1 MISIIYI
8 STEGWKKE
16 HGIGGERTILHRS
29 APRGEGSEGFR
40 LFRRYAVIQ
49 LLCIFGIH
57 WEGIVVWGN
66 LGCCTLCGED
76 TYGVFI
82 VHKLE
87 RNAHGRILPRN

>member
-1 MISIIYI
+1 MEI
-8 STEGWKKE
+8 KKTVLAARIPSEIVE
-16 HGIGGERTILHRS
+16 HRAVQATKTFESLW
-29 APRGEGSEGFR
+29 
-40 LFRRYAVIQ
+40 RYAMIR

-57 WEGIVVWGN
+57 WEGIVVSGN

-76 TYGVFI
+76 TYAVFI

>member
-1 MISIIYI
+1 MI
-8 STEGWKKE
+8 
-16 HGIGGERTILHRS
+16 R
-29 APRGEGSEGFR
+29 
-40 LFRRYAVIQ
+40 

-57 WEGIVVWGN
+57 WEGIVVCGN

>member
-1 MISIIYI
+1 V
-8 STEGWKKE
+8 T
-16 HGIGGERTILHRS
+16 R
-29 APRGEGSEGFR
+29 
-40 LFRRYAVIQ
+40 

-57 WEGIVVWGN
+57 WEGIVVCGN

-76 TYGVFI
+76 TYSVFI

>member
-1 MISIIYI
+1 MEITKTVLAARIPPRSV
-8 STEGWKKE
+8 E
-16 HGIGGERTILHRS
+16 HRAVQVTNTFESLW
-29 APRGEGSEGFR
+29 
-40 LFRRYAVIQ
+40 RYAMIR

-57 WEGIVVWGN
+57 LEGIVVSGN
-66 LGCCTLCGED
+66 WGCCTLCGED